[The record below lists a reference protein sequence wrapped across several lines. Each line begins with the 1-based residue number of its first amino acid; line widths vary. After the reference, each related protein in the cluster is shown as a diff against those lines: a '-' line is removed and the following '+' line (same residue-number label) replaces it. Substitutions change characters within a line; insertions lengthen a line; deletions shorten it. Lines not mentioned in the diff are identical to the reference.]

1 MQARANELIDPAN
14 AKPSMVDPLS
24 AFVSM
29 ESEEAYNDLS
39 DMPEIKLGDG
49 ISSI

>member
-1 MQARANELIDPAN
+1 
-14 AKPSMVDPLS
+14 MVDPLS